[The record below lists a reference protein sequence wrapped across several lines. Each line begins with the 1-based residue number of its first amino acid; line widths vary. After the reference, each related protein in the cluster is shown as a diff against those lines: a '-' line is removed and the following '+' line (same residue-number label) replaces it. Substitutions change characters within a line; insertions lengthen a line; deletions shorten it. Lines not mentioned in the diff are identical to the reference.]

1 MNFKTKSLAIL
12 LVISVFLL
20 SSCEVYQTLYGTTV
34 PKEPI
39 KEAGQVIRVEGE
51 QAKDPANLAKTVYAT
66 AVATPHDLF
75 KVGSNPLGPF
85 DKGKALGFTLQ
96 QWLAASGIG
105 IYSVDEGNAQ
115 LELSFKNLVPNGVY
129 TAWCSRMTFPP
140 NPGIVDKPCGAEDG
154 SENSFKADE
163 KGTAS
168 FSLKLKPLEAST
180 KETASI
186 IAIAYH
192 SDGKTYGASPGDFG
206 LNSHVHIFFLM
217 PEPTT
222 NATKYQVPIKFVNHI
237 DANLPEQDVFIEE
250 EKKEEAMPEEK
261 PPVTGEVPKEAKKEE
276 KLEEK
281 KEVVVEQ
288 GPKEKP
294 VVVVVQEIDMVSLAP
309 KAEDPDKDTS
319 LVFTFTSPLNEK
331 GEWQTA
337 YGDAGEYTVTVTAS
351 DGQSTATRDVL
362 VIVNKKEETPTI
374 DSAKPIESG
383 LVIDETQAVDFSVAA
398 SDLNKDPLSYSWKFD
413 GADVGNEGKY
423 NYQSTYEDAGTHTV
437 KVEVSDGLSSAS
449 KIWSIDVKNVNRKP
463 ALEEIG
469 DIKAKETD
477 KIVIT
482 ALATDDDKDA
492 ITYAI
497 SDKRFAQE
505 DNMFT
510 WQTDYDS
517 AGTYEVTVSAS
528 DGKDTAE
535 QSFKV
540 DVENV
545 NRPPVITDIVQKK

>member
-1 MNFKTKSLAIL
+1 MNFKTNLVIL

-20 SSCEVYQTLYGTTV
+20 SSCEVYQTLYGTA
-34 PKEPI
+34 PKEAMP
-39 KEAGQVIRVEGE
+39 KEEAGKVIRLEGDA
-51 QAKDPANLAKTVYAT
+51 AKDPANLAKTVYAI
-66 AVATPHDLF
+66 AAATPHDPF
-75 KVGSNPLGPF
+75 KVGLNPLGPF

-105 IYSVDEGNAQ
+105 IYSVDEENAQ

-140 NPGIVDKPCGAEDG
+140 NPNIVDKPCGAEDG
-154 SENSFKADE
+154 SENSFNADE

-206 LNSHVHIFFLM
+206 LNSHVQIFFLM
-217 PEPTT
+217 PEPST

-237 DANLPEQDVFIEE
+237 DADLPEQDVFIEE

-261 PPVTGEVPKEAKKEE
+261 PPVTGEVTEETKEE
-276 KLEEK
+276 EKPEEK

-294 VVVVVQEIDMVSLAP
+294 VVIVVQETELVSLAP
-309 KAEDPDKDTS
+309 KAEDPDKETS
-319 LVFTFTSPLNEK
+319 LVFTFTSPLSEK

-351 DGQSTATRDVL
+351 DGESTTSRDVL
-362 VIVNKKEETPTI
+362 IIVNKKEETPTI

-383 LVIDETQAVDFSVAA
+383 LVIDETQAVDFSAAA
-398 SDLNKDPLSYSWKFD
+398 SDLNKDPLAYSWKVD
-413 GADVGNEGKY
+413 GTDVGNEDKY
-423 NYQSTYEDAGTHTV
+423 AYQSTYEDSGTHTV

-463 ALEEIG
+463 VLEKSE
-469 DIKAKETD
+469 DIYINENSTS
-477 KIVIT
+477 VIT

-497 SDKRFAQE
+497 SDKRFAQK
-505 DNMFT
+505 DNVFT
-510 WQTDYDS
+510 WEVDFDS
-517 AGTYEVTVSAS
+517 AGIYEITLSAS
-528 DGKDTAE
+528 DGQDTTE
-535 QSFKV
+535 QSFTVTVK
-540 DVENV
+540 NV
-545 NRPPVITDIVQKK
+545 NRVPYITDITQKK